1 MGDELRIHGTGERHP
16 GEQLTIIGPDTKIK
30 GEMFFEKSARILG
43 QFEGKIT
50 AKGEVQVGAGAL
62 CRAAVEAER
71 VVVDGTVAG
80 PIHARERLTLTAT
93 AQVQGDLTAGTLVVA
108 EGASF
113 VGHCQVGPKAQ
124 AMLKNG
130 GGQPTTGSTAELKPS
145 PNEPAFR
152 PPWATQA
159 EAGAA

>member
-1 MGDELRIHGTGERHP
+1 MSS
-16 GEQLTIIGPDTKIK
+16 EQRLSDPTQRPANDQVTVIGADTKIK
-30 GEMFFEKSARILG
+30 GEMFFEKSAKILG

-50 AKGEVQVGAGAL
+50 AKGEVQISAGAM

-71 VVVDGTVAG
+71 VTVDGAVAG
-80 PIHARERLTLTAT
+80 PIHARERLTLTAN

-124 AMLKNG
+124 AIMKNADARRAT
-130 GGQPTTGSTAELKPS
+130 QEAELKPS
-145 PNEPAFR
+145 GENAFR
-152 PPWATQA
+152 PPWQTEGA
-159 EAGAA
+159 ESTSAA